1 MRTKAAAIIGLAVS
15 TVAVALAAEVAQTHI
30 VSAHQAFKKGPT
42 LLKIKSDGE
51 VVAELRLLKP
61 TRVDIKGIS
70 TPHTGGVLR
79 TAAGGQIE
87 IAPDGL
93 SAWRLS
99 GPGLEVETVDLK
111 NEKQ

>member
-1 MRTKAAAIIGLAVS
+1 MRTKAAVIIGLAVS

-30 VSAHQAFKKGPT
+30 LNAHQSFKKGPT

-70 TPHTGGVLR
+70 TPQTGGVLR
-79 TAAGGQIE
+79 TAEGGQIE